1 MNYRMADIHDVLP
14 ITLLWAKMV
23 EEIFDEFTKL
33 DKVELD
39 KISFL
44 ICDRLRMPNTYT
56 AVVEEDNK
64 VIGFLHGY
72 ILDKTYGK
80 PEKVG
85 FCETRYIMPDYRGR
99 LDIAQT
105 MIDDFISWA
114 NELNVFDGEFIIPYS
129 ERLEK
134 VYERMGYKSYA
145 VIMRG
150 DKHGRRIRNGMG

>member
-1 MNYRMADIHDVLP
+1 MSDINYRMADIHDVLP

-23 EEIFDEFTKL
+23 GEIFDEFTKL

-56 AVVEEDNK
+56 GIVEEDNK

-85 FCETRYIMPDYRGR
+85 FCECLYIESEYRGKG
-99 LDIAQT
+99 
-105 MIDDFISWA
+105 IDKELIKDFCSWA
-114 NELNVFDGEFIIPYS
+114 TEHEMPIEFMTKYDRSLAKIWEHKGFMPYAI
-129 ERLEK
+129 
-134 VYERMGYKSYA
+134 VY
-145 VIMRG
+145 RG
-150 DKHGRRIRNGMG
+150 KP